1 MKALKI
7 ILIILLV
14 LFLLI
19 GGGIYYLVK
28 NLDTIVAGAIER
40 IGTEVLQTEVSLD
53 STHFELKQ
61 GRGELHGLSIANL
74 EGFNEPYLFQLNEV
88 ALQVE
93 PATLRDPVIV
103 IDEILI
109 DGAQLTVEDKGI
121 AQTNIQELMRRLNQ
135 GSSQEEA
142 QPESSSGAAP
152 RFMVEKLSFTDI
164 SMDLVSPQ
172 YKNRTVALS
181 DITRTNLGD
190 RENGLTGPQL
200 AKAIVQPLIDKA
212 RDRAEAELKS
222 RAQDAAQKAIEEN
235 LSDEDKEKVNQLR
248 GLLGQ

>member
-7 ILIILLV
+7 ILIIVLV

-19 GGGIYYLVK
+19 GGGIYYLLK

-74 EGFNEPYLFQLNEV
+74 DGFNEPYLFQLSEV

-109 DGAQLTVEDKGI
+109 DGAHLTVEDKGI
-121 AQTNIQELMRRLNQ
+121 AQTNIQELMQRLNQ
-135 GSSQEEA
+135 GGSQQETA
-142 QPESSSGAAP
+142 SESSGPAP

-190 RENGLTGPQL
+190 RETGLTGPQL

>member
-1 MKALKI
+1 MKAVKI

-14 LFLLI
+14 LVLLI

-28 NLDTIVAGAIER
+28 NLDTIVAGGIER

-53 STHFELKQ
+53 SANFELKK

-74 EGFNEPYLFQLNEV
+74 EGFNEPYLFQLEQI

-93 PATLRDPVIV
+93 PASLREPVIV
-103 IDEILI
+103 IDEIMV
-109 DGAQLTVEDKGI
+109 DGLQLTVEDKGI
-121 AQTNIQELMRRLNQ
+121 AQTNMQELMQRLNKG
-135 GSSQEEA
+135 GSS
-142 QPESSSGAAP
+142 SSSQDSTGAEP

-164 SMDLVSPQ
+164 SMDLISPQ
-172 YKNRTVALS
+172 YENQNVTLS
-181 DITRTNLGD
+181 DFSRTNLGD
-190 RENGLTGPQL
+190 RETGLT
-200 AKAIVQPLIDKA
+200 AKELVRAIVQPVIDKA
-212 RDRAEAELKS
+212 RDRAEEEIRS

-235 LSDEDKEKVNQLR
+235 LSEEDQEKVNQLK